1 MSEQQRPDAVESD
14 AAEATPERPDDQ
26 TAEQRAGEASVADL
40 EAKLTDAEDR
50 VLRVQAELQN
60 VRRRAQLDVEK
71 AHKFALDKF
80 AEALLPVVDGMERG
94 LSAVDRENTE
104 LAPFVEGLELSL
116 RSFLDVLAKFSVEA
130 VDPAGEPFD
139 PQVHEAIAMVESAHA
154 EPGSVL
160 EVVQKG
166 YTLNG
171 RLLRP
176 ARVVVA
182 KAPGG
187 AKGVNE
193 TA

>member
-1 MSEQQRPDAVESD
+1 MSEQQRPDAIESD
-14 AAEATPERPDDQ
+14 AAETAPERSD
-26 TAEQRAGEASVADL
+26 EQAAGQDADEQANVADL
-40 EAKLTDAEDR
+40 EAKLADAEDR

-80 AEALLPVVDGMERG
+80 TEALLPVVDGMERG

-130 VDPAGEPFD
+130 VDPTGEPFD
-139 PQVHEAIAMVESAHA
+139 PQLHEAIAMVESTHA

-160 EVVQKG
+160 DVVQKG

-176 ARVVVA
+176 ARVAVA
-182 KAPGG
+182 KAPGVT
-187 AKGVNE
+187 GVNE